1 METDSQVILKFR
13 SQFLIVPSLANGQEL
28 IDGFATAEGTYR
40 YVNYAISEKSRPP
53 SHFRIFDDL
62 NLSSLGMGTYLG
74 DATDY
79 EDEAIENATYESIK
93 SGAINVIDTAINY
106 RAMKSEKSIGRA
118 LSRLIKDRVISRD
131 QVFISTKNGYITN
144 DGDFQSIGMME
155 YMQKMYITPGLIS
168 QNDISSS
175 YNVLN
180 PTYIE
185 RCIDRSL
192 YNMKLSTIDLVY
204 VHNPFESWYQDVTR
218 EKFMEMLR
226 KVFQVYEKYRS
237 RNKIRYYGM
246 ATWTCFR
253 VPNDSNEYLS
263 LEEVVK
269 LAQSVNDGDS
279 NNHGFRF
286 IQLPYNLAYS
296 EPLLLKSQNV
306 GNEKNLSILEAAS
319 RLKIGVFTSIPLF
332 QGRLLRANIPSYS
345 ENLTDPVAKL
355 VQVIRSTPTVIAP
368 LIGQKKPEHVEQNLK
383 LANVP
388 PMSIEEFK
396 RAISILL
403 GRS

>member
-1 METDSQVILKFR
+1 
-13 SQFLIVPSLANGQEL
+13 LANRHEL
-28 IDGFATAEGTYR
+28 IDGFATTEGTSR
-40 YVNYAISEKSRPP
+40 YVKYAVNEKSRPE

-74 DATDY
+74 DITDY
-79 EDEAIENATYESIK
+79 DDEAIENATYESIK

-118 LSRLIKDRVISRD
+118 LSRLINDRIISRD
-131 QVFISTKNGYITN
+131 QVFLSTKNGYITN
-144 DGDFQSIGMME
+144 DGDFPSIGMME
-155 YMQKMYITPGLIS
+155 YMQKMYITPGLLS
-168 QNDISSS
+168 PSDISSG

-192 YNMKLSTIDLVY
+192 SNMKLGTIDLVY
-204 VHNPFESWYQDVTR
+204 VHNSFESWYQDVRR
-218 EKFMEMLR
+218 EEFMEMLR
-226 KVFQVYEKYRS
+226 KVFQVYEKYRA

-253 VPNDSNEYLS
+253 VPNDSSEYLS

-269 LAQSVNDGDS
+269 LAHDANESGS

-286 IQLPYNLAYS
+286 IQLPYNLSYS
-296 EPLLLKSQNV
+296 EPLLLKNQTV
-306 GNEKNLSILEAAS
+306 RNEKNLSILEAAS
-319 RLKIGVFTSIPLF
+319 KLRIGVFTSIPLF
-332 QGRLLRANIPSYS
+332 QGRLLRANIPNYN
-345 ENLTDPVAKL
+345 EDLIDPVAKIL
-355 VQVIRSTPTVIAP
+355 QVIRSTPSVIAP

-388 PMSIEEFK
+388 PMKIEEFK
-396 RAISILL
+396 RAINILL
-403 GRS
+403 GKT

>member
-1 METDSQVILKFR
+1 MKY
-13 SQFLIVPSLANGQEL
+13 A
-28 IDGFATAEGTYR
+28 
-40 YVNYAISEKSRPP
+40 VNEKSRPE

-74 DATDY
+74 DITDY
-79 EDEAIENATYESIK
+79 EDEAIENAIYESIK
-93 SGAINVIDTAINY
+93 SGAMNIIDTAINY

-118 LSRLIKDRVISRD
+118 LSRLIKDRIISRD
-131 QVFISTKNGYITN
+131 QVFVSTKNGYITN
-144 DGDFQSIGMME
+144 DGDFPSIGMME

-168 QNDISSS
+168 PSDISSG

-185 RCIDRSL
+185 RCIDKSL
-192 YNMKLSTIDLVY
+192 SNMNLSTIDLVY
-204 VHNPFESWYQDVTR
+204 AHNSFESWYQDVTR
-218 EKFMEMLR
+218 EEFMEMLR
-226 KVFQVYEKYRS
+226 KVFQVYEKYRA
-237 RNKIRYYGM
+237 RIKIRYYGM

-253 VPNDSNEYLS
+253 VSDDKSEYLS

-269 LAQSVNDGDS
+269 LAQDVNEGGS

-296 EPLLLKSQNV
+296 EPLLLKNQTV

-319 RLKIGVFTSIPLF
+319 KLRIGVFTSIPLF
-332 QGRLLRANIPSYS
+332 QGKLLRAKIPSYN
-345 ENLTDPVAKL
+345 EDLTDPVANIL
-355 VQVIRSTPTVIAP
+355 QVIRSTPSVIAP
-368 LIGQKKPEHVEQNLK
+368 LIGQKKPEHVEQNLR

-388 PMSIEEFK
+388 PMQIEEFK
-396 RAISILL
+396 RAINILL
-403 GRS
+403 GKT

>member
-1 METDSQVILKFR
+1 M
-13 SQFLIVPSLANGQEL
+13 ANGQEL

-40 YVNYAISEKSRPP
+40 YVNYAVSEKSIPQ
-53 SHFRIFDDL
+53 SHFRIFDNL

-118 LSRLIKDRVISRD
+118 LSRLIMDRVISRD

-155 YMQKMYITPGLIS
+155 YMQKMYITPGLIN
-168 QNDISSS
+168 QNDISSG

-218 EKFMEMLR
+218 EEFMEMLR

-269 LAQSVNDGDS
+269 LAESVNEGDS

-296 EPLLLKSQNV
+296 EPLLLKNQNV

-319 RLKIGVFTSIPLF
+319 KLKIGVFTSIPLF

-383 LANVP
+383 IANVP

>member
-1 METDSQVILKFR
+1 M
-13 SQFLIVPSLANGQEL
+13 ANGQEL

-40 YVNYAISEKSRPP
+40 YVNYASSEKSIPQ
-53 SHFRIFDDL
+53 SHFRIFDNL
-62 NLSSLGMGTYLG
+62 NLSSIGMGTYLG
-74 DATDY
+74 DITDY

-118 LSRLIKDRVISRD
+118 LSRLIMDRVISRD

-155 YMQKMYITPGLIS
+155 YMQKMYITPGLIN
-168 QNDISSS
+168 QGDISSG

-180 PTYIE
+180 PTYIA

-218 EKFMEMLR
+218 EEFMEMLR

-269 LAQSVNDGDS
+269 LAVSVNEGDS

-296 EPLLLKSQNV
+296 EPLLLKNQNV

-319 RLKIGVFTSIPLF
+319 KLKIGVFTSIPLF

-345 ENLTDPVAKL
+345 ENLTDSVAKL

-383 LANVP
+383 IANVP

>member
-1 METDSQVILKFR
+1 MY
-13 SQFLIVPSLANGQEL
+13 PSLANGQEL

-40 YVNYAISEKSRPP
+40 YVNYAVSEKSIPQ
-53 SHFRIFDDL
+53 SHFRIFDNL

-118 LSRLIKDRVISRD
+118 LSRLIMDRVISRD

-155 YMQKMYITPGLIS
+155 YMQKMYITPGLIN
-168 QNDISSS
+168 QNDISSG

-218 EKFMEMLR
+218 KEFMEMLR

-269 LAQSVNDGDS
+269 LAESVNEGDS

-286 IQLPYNLAYS
+286 IQLPYNLVYS
-296 EPLLLKSQNV
+296 EPLLLKNQNV

-319 RLKIGVFTSIPLF
+319 KLKIGVFTSIPLF

-355 VQVIRSTPTVIAP
+355 VQVIRSTPNVIAP

-383 LANVP
+383 IANVP